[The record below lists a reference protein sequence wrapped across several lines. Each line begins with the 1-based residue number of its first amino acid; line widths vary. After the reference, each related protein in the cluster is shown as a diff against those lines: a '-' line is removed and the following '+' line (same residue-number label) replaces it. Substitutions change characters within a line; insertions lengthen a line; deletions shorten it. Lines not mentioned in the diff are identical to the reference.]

1 MKSKAIP
8 ILLFALLL
16 LPATGVKAQD
26 YAASLRV
33 SSVGLNL
40 EGIRTFGESFDA
52 RVGFAW
58 FNYNS
63 LTGGGGAK
71 DEYSYTGKVN
81 LMSVSVLGDWFP
93 FTNSIFRLS
102 GGIFINLNKASMT
115 LTPTK
120 SKTIGGDL
128 YTPEKLGNLSVD
140 INFPK
145 VAPYIGIGLG
155 NPTSGEPGIKFSLDI
170 GTFYQGPP
178 SAALSASGLIE
189 PSAAPDQEQ
198 QLNDNLSWFK
208 WYPVIA
214 LGIIYKF

>member
-1 MKSKAIP
+1 MKLKIP
-8 ILLFALLL
+8 YMLLCVLLL
-16 LPATGVKAQD
+16 LPAGGLKAQD

-40 EGIRTFGESFDA
+40 EGIRTIGDNFDA
-52 RVGFAW
+52 RLGFAW

-63 LTGGGGAK
+63 LKGGGSSS
-71 DEYSYTGKVN
+71 DEYRYTGELN
-81 LMSVSVLGDWFP
+81 LMSISALGDWFP
-93 FTNSIFRLS
+93 FTNSIFRIS
-102 GGIFINLNKASMT
+102 AGIFVNLNKASMT

-120 SKTIGGDL
+120 SKNIGGDV
-128 YTPEKLGNLSVD
+128 YTPDKLGNLSVD

-155 NPTSGEPGIKFSLDI
+155 NPTSGGSGLKFSFDI

-178 SAALSASGLIE
+178 SANLSASGLIE

-198 QLNDNLSWFK
+198 QLNENLSWFK